1 MAIYAYTFASLPVLV
16 HTHLNVPVS
25 CFSVYK
31 SSDRRLDGCGT
42 PVVQFRHQKLYKNLK
57 SVFVEVVYLSMGYQ
71 GQFLGVQNP
80 SEILKT
86 LQNPAKNNPIAKT
99 EKFAECR
106 TPSTQDIRKKAVEF

>member
-1 MAIYAYTFASLPVLV
+1 
-16 HTHLNVPVS
+16 
-25 CFSVYK
+25 
-31 SSDRRLDGCGT
+31 
-42 PVVQFRHQKLYKNLK
+42 
-57 SVFVEVVYLSMGYQ
+57 MGYQ

-86 LQNPAKNNPIAKT
+86 LQNPAKNNPIVKT